1 MRMIDRCHCC
11 VLGSPSGA
19 RCATSRCS
27 RDTYICHLPP
37 HVSTPTLMALARHYV
52 QVDGDHLGAAV
63 ERLTEQGCQP
73 DAALVNSLLASVKNE
88 GEKP

>member
-1 MRMIDRCHCC
+1 M
-11 VLGSPSGA
+11 
-19 RCATSRCS
+19 
-27 RDTYICHLPP
+27 CHLPP
-37 HVSTPTLMALARHYV
+37 HVSTPTLMALARHRDYRTTRRYV

-73 DAALVNSLLASVKNE
+73 DAALVNSLLASVKKE